1 MRIFLL
7 RHGATDWNVARR
19 CQGTTDLEL
28 NDAGLLQAA
37 AAAEELGREKIDAV
51 YSSHL
56 RRALQTA
63 DAVGRRHRLAVVV
76 EESLRELDH
85 GEIEGLTFADI
96 QATRP
101 EFLREWRECPA
112 EADIPGGERL
122 ADVARRAWD
131 GMFRI
136 VARHGRD
143 ETLVVVSHNFP
154 ILAVLCRVTGTPL
167 NQYRSFH
174 LEPGE
179 IVRLSYDADDAW
191 RLISKNGDFPGRR
204 P

>member
-7 RHGATDWNVARR
+7 RHGATDWNLARR

-28 NDAGLLQAA
+28 NETGLQQAA
-37 AAAEELGREKIDAV
+37 AAAHELSGEKIDAV
-51 YSSHL
+51 YSSRL
-56 RRALQTA
+56 RRAFQTA
-63 DAVGRRHRLAVVV
+63 GAIGRLHGLTVVV

-85 GEIEGLTFADI
+85 GEIEGLTFSEI

-101 EFLREWRECPA
+101 DFLREWRERPA

-122 ADVARRAWD
+122 GEVEKRAWD
-131 GMFRI
+131 GLCRI
-136 VARHGRD
+136 VARHGPE

-154 ILAVLCRVTGTPL
+154 ILAVLCRITGTSL

-179 IVRLSYDADDAW
+179 VVRVSYDADDTW
-191 RLISKNGDFPGRR
+191 RLISQNGTVPPRR
-204 P
+204 V

>member
-28 NDAGLLQAA
+28 NETGLRQAA
-37 AAAEELGREKIDAV
+37 AAAQGLSGEKIDAV

-63 DAVGRRHRLAVVV
+63 GAVGRVHHLTVIV

-85 GEIEGLTFADI
+85 GEIEGQTFSEI

-101 EFLREWRECPA
+101 DFLREWREKPA
-112 EADIPGGERL
+112 EADIPGGEKL
-122 ADVARRAWD
+122 VEVERRAWD
-131 GMFRI
+131 GLCRI
-136 VARHGRD
+136 VGRHGPE

-154 ILAVLCRVTGTPL
+154 ILAVLCRITGTPL

-174 LEPGE
+174 LDPGE
-179 IVRLSYDADDAW
+179 IVRLGYDADDTW
-191 RLISKNGDFPGRR
+191 RLVSKNGGVAPRQA
-204 P
+204 